1 MPKILLSYIVE
12 ALEMQDQLSS
22 HYYHIPTGEIV
33 FIGDHDFMHEE
44 ADDDP
49 DAYADWELESIE
61 KAKDIIGNDDYV
73 ELPTSFDINEYSMM
87 ERFCFTIH
95 DDIGNILYDSI
106 QGSGAFGRFK
116 NIIQRYGIENRWYKY
131 RENLYYE
138 IAKEWCEENEI
149 PFHDDRE
156 K

>member
-33 FIGDHDFMHEE
+33 FIGDNYFMHEE

-49 DAYADWELESIE
+49 DDYADWELESIE
-61 KAKDIIGNDDYV
+61 KAKDVTGNDDYV

-87 ERFCFTIH
+87 ERFCFTIQ